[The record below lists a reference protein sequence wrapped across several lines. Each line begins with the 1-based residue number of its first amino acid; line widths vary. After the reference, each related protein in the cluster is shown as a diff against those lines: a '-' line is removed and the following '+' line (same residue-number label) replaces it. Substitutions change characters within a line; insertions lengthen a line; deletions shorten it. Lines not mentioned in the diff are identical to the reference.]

1 MRPCAV
7 GFAASRRFSE
17 AKHIVFF
24 MKAKHI
30 VIVQFEVPVWS
41 AWCRCNQVSHPV
53 AASGESGREDLD
65 DAPPKPMC
73 TAQ

>member
-1 MRPCAV
+1 VLSVLLPRDV
-7 GFAASRRFSE
+7 LV
-17 AKHIVFF
+17 KLNTLFF

-30 VIVQFEVPVWS
+30 VIVQFEVTVWS